1 MAFSKMSKHSRNSH
15 YPNMTSKTLT
25 LNKAQKKN
33 HIAVKSLQ
41 MICQKEESS
50 YTKNHTD
57 SKKCRAFI
65 LLKSMIT

>member
-25 LNKAQKKN
+25 LNKAQKKKI

-50 YTKNHTD
+50 YTKNHTN
-57 SKKCRAFI
+57 SKKMWSFY
-65 LLKSMIT
+65 TT